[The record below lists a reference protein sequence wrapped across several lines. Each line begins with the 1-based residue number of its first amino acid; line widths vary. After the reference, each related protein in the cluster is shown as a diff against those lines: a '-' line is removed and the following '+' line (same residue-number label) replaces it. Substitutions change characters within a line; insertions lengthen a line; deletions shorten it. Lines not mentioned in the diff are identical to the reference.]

1 MRATNAEPSPAVL
14 ALLRAFVP
22 AVAASLIIGIELVGR
37 SAAAQAL
44 APMVGASAI
53 QGSLQTIPAGVA
65 PPALDGIRN
74 ATQRLSAATQ
84 QRSAAINAAAG
95 GGSTAEETVSAPP
108 AARSTATVA
117 PETPGM
123 STARVNGQP
132 IPICSHGA
140 PCHAAMR
147 RAMLMGP

>member
-14 ALLRAFVP
+14 ARIRALVP
-22 AVAASLIIGIELVGR
+22 AVAASLIVGSELLGR
-37 SAAAQAL
+37 CTAAQAL

-53 QGSLQTIPAGVA
+53 QGSLQTIPAGAA
-65 PPALDGIRN
+65 PRALDGIRS
-74 ATQRLSAATQ
+74 ATQRLSTATQ
-84 QRSAAINAAAG
+84 ERSAAINAAAG
-95 GGSTAEETVSAPP
+95 GGSTTQAPVSAPP
-108 AARSTATVA
+108 AAPSTATVA
-117 PETPGM
+117 PGTAGK
-123 STARVNGQP
+123 STARVNGQT

>member
-1 MRATNAEPSPAVL
+1 
-14 ALLRAFVP
+14 
-22 AVAASLIIGIELVGR
+22 
-37 SAAAQAL
+37 
-44 APMVGASAI
+44 MVGASAI
-53 QGSLQTIPAGVA
+53 QSSLQTIPAGMA

-74 ATQRLSAATQ
+74 ATQRLSETTQ
-84 QRSAAINAAAG
+84 QRNAAISAAAG
-95 GGSTAEETVSAPP
+95 GESTSEVPVSAPP
-108 AARSTATVA
+108 AGPSAATVA
-117 PETPGM
+117 PGTPAM

>member
-1 MRATNAEPSPAVL
+1 MQATNPEPSPAAL
-14 ALLRAFVP
+14 AHIRALVP
-22 AVAASLIIGIELVGR
+22 AVAASLIVGIELVGR
-37 SAAAQAL
+37 SGAAQAL

-53 QGSLQTIPAGVA
+53 QGSLQSIPAGMA

-74 ATQRLSAATQ
+74 ATQRLSETTQ
-84 QRSAAINAAAG
+84 QRNAAISAAAG
-95 GGSTAEETVSAPP
+95 GGSTAEEAVSAPP
-108 AARSTATVA
+108 AAPSIVTGA
-117 PETPGM
+117 PGTPGM